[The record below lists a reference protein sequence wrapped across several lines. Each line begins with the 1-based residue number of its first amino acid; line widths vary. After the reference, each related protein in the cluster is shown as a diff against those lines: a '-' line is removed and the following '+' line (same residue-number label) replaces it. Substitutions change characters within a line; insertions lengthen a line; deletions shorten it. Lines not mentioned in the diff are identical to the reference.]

1 MSISEPFIRR
11 PIATSLLML
20 GVLVFGIGSYNL
32 LPVAALPR
40 VDFPTVVVTTNYPGA
55 SPETMASAIA
65 TPLEQQFAALP
76 SLTEMS
82 STSGV
87 GTTMITLQFDLERSI
102 DAAAQDVQ
110 QAINAATGLL
120 PKDLPSPPTYRKTN
134 PADRPVLIYA
144 IHSDALP
151 VYRIDDYAYTII
163 AQKLATVKG
172 VAESRI
178 FGQKPY
184 AVHVQVNPGE
194 LAARGIGLEDLRSA
208 LTLATVNRPKGNLAS
223 AHQTVTLD
231 TNDQIFDAAGF
242 RKVIVAY
249 KNGAPIRLGDIA
261 EVIDGVQNARAG
273 AWFERKPAEGLAV
286 QREAGANTNQV
297 VDTIRGAPYEPG
309 LVKRYLCSLD
319 LLPAILLNCAP
330 PPPGLLEK
338 LQESIPP
345 SVQVDLVSDRSIVI
359 RAAVHDV
366 QFTMMLTI
374 GLVILVIFIF
384 LRTLWATVIPS
395 LAVPLSL
402 LATFAVMYAVG
413 YSLDNISLMAL
424 TISVGF
430 IVDDAIV
437 MIENIVRYLEQ
448 GDRPFEAALK
458 GAGQIGF
465 TIISITFSL
474 IAVFIP
480 LLFMGGIVGRLFRE
494 FAVTVSVA
502 VVASAF
508 ISLTLTPVM
517 CSLFL
522 KGQGEHPPGRLSRLA
537 ERGFVAVLRGYDRGL
552 IFIFRH
558 QLGALM
564 ATLGLMGLTFI
575 LYFGV
580 PYTSYSGIP
589 KGFFPQ
595 QDTGFIFGQAEARQD
610 TSFAKMAGI
619 VHQIVDIVQKDPAV
633 NGAFYFAGAYAYNP
647 TENTGRV
654 FIQLKPHDQRD
665 VTSDQV
671 IQRLRPK
678 VAAVEGAKFFMQ
690 SGQDISIGGRLSRTQ
705 YQYTLTD
712 TDSNELNQWAPM
724 VEAAMRKLPELQ
736 DVASDQQIA
745 APHIAIDI
753 DRDAASRLGLSAS
766 LIDETLYDAFGQRQI
781 ATMYTSTN
789 QYKVILEVKPE
800 FQNDPTALSKIYVSG
815 PNGVQVPLSSFTHF
829 TSKVEPLLLSHQ
841 GQFPAVT
848 LSFNLAPGTAIGQAV
863 DKIQAMEADLH
874 MPATVNGAFQ
884 GAAQAFKASLSSTP
898 LLIGAAI
905 LVVYIVLGIL
915 YESYIHPITIL
926 SALPSAGVG
935 ALLALM
941 IMHYDLSVIALIG
954 VILLIG
960 IVKKNAIMM
969 IDFALQAER
978 LEGKSPLE
986 AIHEACLLRFR
997 PIMMTTFA
1005 ALFGGLPIAI
1015 GQGAG
1020 SELRRPLGIAMVGGL
1035 LVSQWLTLYTT
1046 PVIYLYLDRLSR
1058 FLGGS
1063 RRQSRLAAALTDVQ
1077 RPSLVE
1083 DSRGAAE

>member
-1 MSISEPFIRR
+1 MNISEPFIRR

-20 GVLVFGIGSYNL
+20 GVLVFGIGAYNL
-32 LPVAALPR
+32 LPVAALPK
-40 VDFPTVVVTTNYPGA
+40 VDFPTIVVTTNYPGA
-55 SPETMASAIA
+55 SPDTMASAVA

-76 SLTEMS
+76 SLAEMS

-87 GTTMITLQFDLERSI
+87 GSTTITLQFDLERNI

-120 PKDLPSPPTYRKTN
+120 PKDLPNPPIYRKTN

-163 AQKLATVKG
+163 AQRLSTVKG
-172 VAESRI
+172 VSESRI

-184 AVHVQVNPGE
+184 AVHVQVNPGA
-194 LAARGIGLEDLRSA
+194 LAARGISLEDVRNA
-208 LTLATVNRPKGNLAS
+208 LTQSTVNRPKGNLES
-223 AHQTVTLD
+223 AQQTVTLD
-231 TNDQIFDAAGF
+231 TNDQIFDAVGF
-242 RKVIVAY
+242 RKVIVAWR
-249 KNGAPIRLGDIA
+249 NGAPVRLGDIA
-261 EVIDGVQNARAG
+261 DVVDGVQNARTG
-273 AWFERKPAEGLAV
+273 AWFTHKPAEGLAI
-286 QREAGANTNQV
+286 QREAGANTIQV
-297 VDTIRGAPYEPG
+297 VETIKE
-309 LVKRYLCSLD
+309 V
-319 LLPAILLNCAP
+319 LP
-330 PPPGLLEK
+330 K
-338 LQESIPP
+338 LQQSIPP
-345 SVQVDLVSDRSIVI
+345 SVHVDLVSDRSLVI
-359 RAAVHDV
+359 QAAVHDV
-366 QFTMMLTI
+366 KFTMMLTI
-374 GLVILVIFIF
+374 GLVVLVIFIF

-402 LATFAVMYAVG
+402 LATFAIMYAVG

-430 IVDDAIV
+430 VVDDAIV

-448 GDRPFEAALK
+448 GERPFEAALK

-480 LLFMGGIVGRLFRE
+480 LLFMSGIVGRLFRE

-508 ISLTLTPVM
+508 VSLTLTPVL

-522 KGQGEHPPGRLSRLA
+522 KSHGEQPPGRINQAA
-537 ERGFVAVLRGYDRGL
+537 ERCFTAALNGYDRGL
-552 IFIFRH
+552 KFVLRH
-558 QLGALM
+558 QLSALL
-564 ATLGLMGLTFI
+564 ATLLLMVATGY
-575 LYFGV
+575 LYV
-580 PYTSYSGIP
+580 KIP

-595 QDTGFIFGQAEARQD
+595 QDTGFIFGQVETRQD
-610 TSFAKMAGI
+610 SSFAKTAKI
-619 VHQIVDIVQKDPAV
+619 VNDIVDIVTKDPAV
-633 NGAFYFAGAYAYNP
+633 SGAFYFAGAYAYNP

-654 FIQLKPHDQRD
+654 FIQLKQHDQRD

-678 VAAVEGAKFFMQ
+678 VAAVQGAKFFMQ
-690 SGQDISIGGRLSRTQ
+690 SGQDVSIGGRLSRTQ

-712 TDSNELNQWAPM
+712 TDSGELNKWAPV
-724 VEAAMRKLPELQ
+724 VEEAMKKLQPEYLQ
-736 DVASDQQIA
+736 DVATDQQIA
-745 APHIAIDI
+745 APHLALEI
-753 DRDAASRLGLSAS
+753 DRDAASRLGVSAS
-766 LIDETLYDAFGQRQI
+766 AIDETLYDAFGQRQV

-789 QYKVILEVKPE
+789 QYKVILEVQPE
-800 FQNDPTALSKIYVSG
+800 FQNDPSALSKIYVPG
-815 PNGVQVPLSSFTHF
+815 ANGVQVPLSSFVRQS
-829 TSKVEPLLLSHQ
+829 SKVEPLLISHQ

-848 LSFNLAPGTAIGQAV
+848 LSFNLAPGIAIGQAV
-863 DKIQAMEADLH
+863 EKIQATEQELH
-874 MPATVNGAFQ
+874 LPATVNGSFQ
-884 GAAQAFKASLSSTP
+884 GTAQAFQASLSSTP
-898 LLIGAAI
+898 LLVAAAI
-905 LVVYIVLGIL
+905 LVVYIVLGML

-941 IMHYDLSVIALIG
+941 LLHYDLSVIALIG

-978 LEGKSPLE
+978 LEGKGPQE

-1058 FLGGS
+1058 WLGAS
-1063 RRQSRLAAALTDVQ
+1063 RRSSRLATALSESPR
-1077 RPSLVE
+1077 RPALAE

>member
-11 PIATSLLML
+11 PIATSLMML
-20 GVLVFGIGSYNL
+20 GVLVFGIGAYGL
-32 LPVAALPR
+32 LPVAALPK
-40 VDFPTVVVTTNYPGA
+40 VDFPTIAVTVNYPGA
-55 SPETMASAIA
+55 SPQTMATGVA

-76 SLTEMS
+76 GLAEMS

-87 GTTMITLQFDLERSI
+87 GTVMITLQFELERNI
-102 DAAAQDVQ
+102 DGAAQDVLT
-110 QAINAATGLL
+110 AINAASGVL
-120 PKDLPSPPTYRKTN
+120 PKDLPTPPTYRKTN

-144 IHSDALP
+144 VHSNAMP
-151 VYRIDDYAYTII
+151 IYRVDDYAYTIL
-163 AQKLATVKG
+163 AQKIATVDG
-172 VAESRI
+172 VSESRI

-184 AVHVQVNPGE
+184 AVRVQVNPGE
-194 LAARGIGLEDLRSA
+194 LAARGIGLEDVRIA
-208 LTLATVNRPKGNLAS
+208 LTTATVNRPKGTLS
-223 AHQTVTLD
+223 GPHRVLTLD
-231 TNDQIFDAAGF
+231 TNDQIFNAAGF
-242 RKVIVAY
+242 RNVIVAY
-249 KNGAPIRLGDIA
+249 RNGAPVRLGDIA
-261 EVIDGVQNARAG
+261 EVVDSVQNVRAG
-273 AWFERKPAEGLAV
+273 AWYEGQLAEGLAV
-286 QREAGANTNQV
+286 QREAGANTIQV
-297 VDTIRGAPYEPG
+297 VDTIKG
-309 LVKRYLCSLD
+309 SL
-319 LLPAILLNCAP
+319 PR
-330 PPPGLLEK
+330 

-345 SVQVDLVSDRSIVI
+345 TVHVDLISDRSLVI

-366 QFTMMLTI
+366 QFTMMLTVA
-374 GLVILVIFIF
+374 LVVLVIFLF

-402 LATFAVMYAVG
+402 LATFGIMYGLG

-430 IVDDAIV
+430 VVDDAIV
-437 MIENIVRYLEQ
+437 MIENIVRYIEQ

-480 LLFMGGIVGRLFRE
+480 LLFMGGIIGRLFRE

-502 VVASAF
+502 VIASAF
-508 ISLTLTPVM
+508 VSLTLTPVM

-522 KGQGEHPPGRLSRLA
+522 KEQGLHATGWLNRVA
-537 ERGFVAVLRGYDRGL
+537 ERGFTGMLNAYDRGL
-552 IFIFRH
+552 NFVFRH
-558 QLGALM
+558 QFSALVS
-564 ATLGLMGLTFI
+564 TLLLMGATGY
-575 LYFGV
+575 LYV
-580 PYTSYSGIP
+580 TIP

-610 TSFAKMAGI
+610 TSFPKMAELIGKIAEI
-619 VHQIVDIVQKDPAV
+619 VRDDPAV
-633 NGAFYFAGAYAYNP
+633 SGVFYFAGAYAYNP

-654 FIQLKPHDQRD
+654 FIQLKPHDQRN
-665 VTSDQV
+665 VTSDQI

-678 VAAVEGAKFFMQ
+678 VAAVQGTKFFMQ

-712 TDSNELNQWAPM
+712 TDSNELNHWAPI

-745 APHIAIDI
+745 APHIAIEI

-766 LIDETLYDAFGQRQI
+766 QIDETLYDAFGQRQV
-781 ATMYTSTN
+781 ANMYTATN
-789 QYKVILEVKPE
+789 QFKVILEVKPE
-800 FQNDPTALSKIYVSG
+800 FQDDPSALSKIYVTG
-815 PNGVQVPLSSFTHF
+815 PNGAQVPLSSFAHF
-829 TSKVEPLLLSHQ
+829 KSTVEPLSISHQ

-848 LSFNLAPGTAIGQAV
+848 LSFNLAPGVAIGQAV
-863 DKIQAMEADLH
+863 DKID
-874 MPATVNGAFQ
+874 ATIAQLRAPPTLTGSFQ
-884 GAAQAFKASLSSTP
+884 GTAQAFQASLSSTP
-898 LLIGAAI
+898 LLVAAAI
-905 LVVYIVLGIL
+905 LVVYIVLGML

-926 SALPSAGVG
+926 SSLPSAGVG
-935 ALLALM
+935 ALLMLMWWPSLGSLFWYLGHGDVEALVAQKW
-941 IMHYDLSVIALIG
+941 IQPGYDLSVIAMIG

-978 LEGKSPLE
+978 LEGKSPQA
-986 AIHEACLLRFR
+986 AIHQACLLRFR

-1005 ALFGGLPIAI
+1005 ALFGAMPIAL

-1020 SELRRPLGIAMVGGL
+1020 SELRRPLGVAIVGGL

-1046 PVIYLYLDRLSR
+1046 PVIYLYLE
-1058 FLGGS
+1058 
-1063 RRQSRLAAALTDVQ
+1063 RLARWLGRPYRPSRVQEALTDG
-1077 RPSLVE
+1077 RPALA
-1083 DSRGAAE
+1083 DGRHGAE